1 MDSGDIRHRPLY
13 RARSFDHLKREICKR
28 VEPEIWFKGLEV
40 YDKFKNGWKSHLK
53 RRGGLINNRREKNSP
68 SNVVGEKEVL
78 TAMFIPP
85 SKDSLLL
92 KFIEEEE
99 EKMSGDMEWR
109 VKLIEQSGV
118 PLGLHFIPKF
128 PLLEGC
134 PRGTECILCHNT
146 GIKCKKRGVVY
157 LATCLWCKKGLEPLT
172 TCPNQDLLLLQALG
186 AGKQSDD
193 EVLEQKTTTHSASAL
208 QPVGMNGM
216 NKEDPGGGSD
226 RTVDMDEMNKKDS
239 PGGRVVV
246 EDGEV
251 VSVSQEPVQMTASY
265 VGETARPWRER
276 VREHQLN
283 LKNGNPKSFIIS
295 HWLEAHPTSVEAPE
309 FEWKI
314 VDSYSDAL
322 RRQLCEG
329 LHILETGSLNKRLEF
344 HNNIICRMRV
354 SSSSS
359 DMTEKELQMEL
370 EKKRDFSA
378 RIKKFISVMANLS
391 TAIEIKKQNSDEQLV
406 PNQIFCSRSIKT
418 YLKRKRSDMD
428 TSTLFQIG
436 EKSKSSTWRKIRRL
450 RRRKATI
457 PTLMTLQMTRS
468 HRRK

>member
-1 MDSGDIRHRPLY
+1 MYSQILMGMIDKKWAEAQSSWDIYVYLYFRYIDDLRIFMHPIIKGWSWQDDGWIYDADAKDERSPIERTKEEIAKSLNTVTDFIQFTTEGEEDFSNSFLPTLDFQTQVQESGKILFKFFSKPMSNNITIQIGTGLAKNTIFSALRQELVRRMLNCSLELDWDVRLDIIRDFVQLLINSGHRYAFIKAVTLQAITRYRFMIKRSKMDSGDIRYRPLY

-118 PLGLHFIPKF
+118 PLGHHFIPKF

-193 EVLEQKTTTHSASAL
+193 GVLEQKTTTHKRISAGIFKNGGKRRELSHSASAL

-216 NKEDPGGGSD
+216 NKEDPGGG
-226 RTVDMDEMNKKDS
+226 
-239 PGGRVVV
+239 VV
-246 EDGEV
+246 
-251 VSVSQEPVQMTASY
+251 
-265 VGETARPWRER
+265 
-276 VREHQLN
+276 
-283 LKNGNPKSFIIS
+283 I
-295 HWLEAHPTSVEAPE
+295 
-309 FEWKI
+309 
-314 VDSYSDAL
+314 
-322 RRQLCEG
+322 G
-329 LHILETGSLNKRLEF
+329 LLIWMK
-344 HNNIICRMRV
+344 
-354 SSSSS
+354 
-359 DMTEKELQMEL
+359 
-370 EKKRDFSA
+370 
-378 RIKKFISVMANLS
+378 
-391 TAIEIKKQNSDEQLV
+391 
-406 PNQIFCSRSIKT
+406 
-418 YLKRKRSDMD
+418 
-428 TSTLFQIG
+428 
-436 EKSKSSTWRKIRRL
+436 
-450 RRRKATI
+450 
-457 PTLMTLQMTRS
+457 
-468 HRRK
+468 